1 VNVDDL
7 LRDTLREQAA
17 EQPPAGPGF
26 ADWVLAVRRRRRTRR
41 LVTVVAAAVAVAA
54 VAVGVPLL
62 DSGKRTSVRR
72 AWWAGTGRAPTRTS
86 RRRAS

>member
-1 VNVDDL
+1 MNVDDL

-62 DSGKRTSVRR
+62 DSGKSDVRPSGVVGRDRTSAHPDQSHER
-72 AWWAGTGRAPTRTS
+72 
-86 RRRAS
+86 